1 LARDD
6 RNSSTA
12 VASLSVTTAQQQQQ
26 QHFQQQ
32 YSNAGAVALKRINS
46 FSSFNNTAA
55 AAAAASQNAYCPVSV
70 GSLPPGSIDMSDLD
84 NLVKRVESM
93 NRLASH
99 DNDSDDDGDDVLLQ
113 HHNLM
118 RSSSAYSL
126 TGLAGLSP
134 RHGNTASMRAFGTS
148 PGYLS
153 SSLHDGISN
162 HGAGSSSSNRVRTA
176 SQTSLQNSGHD
187 VTIGNNSAP
196 RQKRS
201 NSGNSNGSLGVTFKD
216 VTADTGASGVA
227 HTTSSSTT
235 QQQQQQQ
242 QLSWPFMGLQRGSSI
257 VGDPGE
263 HIFRTYCIGTRT
275 FRQTTDQSVR
285 LYISSASCASMRYAG
300 MRVA

>member
-6 RNSSTA
+6 RTSST
-12 VASLSVTTAQQQQQ
+12 VTASLSVNTTAQQHHHQQHQ
-26 QHFQQQ
+26 QHFQQQQ
-32 YSNAGAVALKRINS
+32 YSNAGAVPLKRINS

-55 AAAAASQNAYCPVSV
+55 TAVSQNAYCPVSV

-134 RHGNTASMRAFGTS
+134 RHSGAAATASMRAFGTS

-162 HGAGSSSSNRVRTA
+162 HGTTSNRVRTA
-176 SQTSLQNSGHD
+176 SQTSLQNNGQHD
-187 VTIGNNSAP
+187 GTGNVSAP

-201 NSGNSNGSLGVTFKD
+201 NSGTSTGSLGVTFKD
-216 VTADTGASGVA
+216 VTAGTDA
-227 HTTSSSTT
+227 HTTASSTT

-263 HIFRTYCIGTRT
+263 SSITKYRT
-275 FRQTTDQSVR
+275 
-285 LYISSASCASMRYAG
+285 
-300 MRVA
+300 